1 MIGQTISHYRIT
13 EKLGEAGMCVTFL
26 RRTSGTPS
34 RPMTQPTTRN
44 GSLGMPGDRV
54 PATSESPGFRPHDRA
69 VGWLWE
75 RVEEVRRRG
84 PLLRSRG
91 REPLT
96 EPHVP

>member
-1 MIGQTISHYRIT
+1 
-13 EKLGEAGMCVTFL
+13 
-26 RRTSGTPS
+26 
-34 RPMTQPTTRN
+34 MTQPTTRN

-54 PATSESPGFRPHDRA
+54 PAASESPGFRPHDRA
-69 VGWLWE
+69 VGWFQESRERVRRRRLALWE